1 MKRSIL
7 IPGLLLVIALVVL
20 TAGCVSQT
28 ETLWNETAYIDD
40 GYEIHYGFNVT
51 DPPVTLQVSLK
62 TDGNPVD
69 LVVLDEENFK
79 IFDAGVSSGTFKNFR
94 TVGSNPSVI
103 ETTQT
108 YTLPKK
114 DRYYVVIEN
123 SDFLPNGAD
132 AGQGVKYSI
141 TITAS

>member
-28 ETLWNETAYIDD
+28 LWDETAYLEKDYYIS
-40 GYEIHYGFNVT
+40 YGVDVT
-51 DPPVTLQVSLK
+51 DPPVTLEVSLK
-62 TDGNPVD
+62 TDGKPVD
-69 LVVLDEENFK
+69 LIVLDEENFK
-79 IFDAGVSSGTFKNFR
+79 LFDAGFSSGTFKNFR
-94 TVGSNPSVI
+94 TVGSNPFII
-103 ETTQT
+103 ETTET

-114 DRYYVVIEN
+114 DHYYVVIEN